1 MLERLRQL
9 PRPLHYLFAGTVAT
23 RLGTFVVP
31 YLTIYLSQG
40 RGMTFAATGRVIA
53 AGGVGLLVGNVLG
66 GHLADRIGRRPT
78 LLAAIAINIVGLS
91 LLAMEL
97 PSDAAYALALAIALA
112 GSGMYTPAA
121 NALIADLTPLAT
133 RPFAYTV
140 NYVCINVG
148 MGLGPLL
155 GGIIATAS
163 YLWVFIGDI
172 ALSGVC
178 AGLIALG
185 VPALG
190 SIRSAPTTGSTSVLQ
205 VWASHPVITGFCLA
219 SIFVVAPLMGLEYAV
234 PILVGTTFDRALV
247 FVGVVYSINA
257 ACILALSFPIE
268 RMIQGRNEAAMMVM
282 AALLWAAGLTILA
295 VGQSIAALLLCT
307 VVWTMG
313 EIVASIVIPTFVS
326 TRVSAV
332 AKGRMLA
339 LQDAVRSASAIACP
353 LVLGVIWDEVGVQ
366 AALIVLL
373 ALPLCGAAIYG
384 LWWSNAPREPA

>member
-40 RGMTFAATGRVIA
+40 RGMSFAATGRVIA
-53 AGGVGLLVGNVLG
+53 AGGIGLLLGNVVG
-66 GHLADRIGRRPT
+66 GHLADRVGRRPT
-78 LLAAIAINIVGLS
+78 LLAAIAINIVGLA

-155 GGIIATAS
+155 GGLIATAS
-163 YLWVFIGDI
+163 YLWIFIGDI
-172 ALSGVC
+172 ALSAAC
-178 AGLIALG
+178 AGFIALG

-190 SIRSAPTTGSTSVLQ
+190 SLRAASAEDTTSVVR
-205 VWASHPVITGFCLA
+205 VWASHPLTTGFCLA
-219 SIFVVAPLMGLEYAV
+219 SLFVVAPLMGLEYAV

-268 RMIQGRNEAAMMVM
+268 RLIRGRNEAAMMVM
-282 AALLWAAGLTILA
+282 AALLWGSGLTILA

-307 VVWTMG
+307 VVWTLG

-326 TRVSAV
+326 TRVSAA

-353 LVLGVIWDEVGVQ
+353 LVLGVVWDEVGVD
-366 AALIVLL
+366 AVLAIL
-373 ALPLCGAAIYG
+373 VALPLFGATIYG
-384 LWWSNAPREPA
+384 LWWWRTPRGPG